1 MSCKTLSDTE
11 ITVMTPCLVA
21 LMQSSG
27 KQDFR
32 QTRVQIADCTG
43 ADGLV

>member
-1 MSCKTLSDTE
+1 MSCKTLSDTGNNSYDPVFGCTYA
-11 ITVMTPCLVA
+11 IC
-21 LMQSSG
+21 G